1 MKVLSNLYSS
11 AFHIPQTEPPNPLKS
26 MMIIDAE
33 SFSKR
38 EWDKKLKQIPSDNNS
53 RVMSLELTE
62 ASIKTVLP

>member
-1 MKVLSNLYSS
+1 
-11 AFHIPQTEPPNPLKS
+11 

-53 RVMSLELTE
+53 RVMSLKLTE
-62 ASIKTVLP
+62 ALIKTALP